1 MRSIT
6 EFDSPAMLEY
16 LVGQGLV
23 GLERV
28 RLKES
33 AIIIKSLLKDE

>member
-1 MRSIT
+1 MRSIM
-6 EFDSPAMLEY
+6 EFDSPVVLEY

-33 AIIIKSLLKDE
+33 AIIIKSSLIDE

>member
-1 MRSIT
+1 MRSIM
-6 EFDSPAMLEY
+6 EFDSPVVLEY
-16 LVGQGLV
+16 LVGQELV

-33 AIIIKSLLKDE
+33 AIIIKSLLIDE

>member
-6 EFDSPAMLEY
+6 ELDSPAMLEY

-23 GLERV
+23 REDRT
-28 RLKES
+28 RSKES
-33 AIIIKSLLKDE
+33 AIIIKSLLIEE